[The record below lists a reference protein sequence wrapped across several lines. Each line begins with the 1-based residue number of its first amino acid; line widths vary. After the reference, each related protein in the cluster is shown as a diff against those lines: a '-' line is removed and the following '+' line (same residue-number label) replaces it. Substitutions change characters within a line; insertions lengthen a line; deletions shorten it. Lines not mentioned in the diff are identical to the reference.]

1 MLLFFFGVKYSA
13 FSLQPSCKYTGF
25 PFHFLVAE
33 SFCLPKNSIF
43 VCVTFYSSTIL
54 MSFRNLVGKNWH
66 VCFLRTGRKLVKNI
80 NRYGGNAS
88 FVELHE
94 VGAYDNSHSLM
105 PDLKG
110 QRMDR
115 MPQMVGRAM
124 LKSNDMPKNKEKC
137 GLLDSKQE
145 AAFVIS
151 TPISVRTLCPEVVR

>member
-1 MLLFFFGVKYSA
+1 MMVRNERILY
-13 FSLQPSCKYTGF
+13 
-25 PFHFLVAE
+25 
-33 SFCLPKNSIF
+33 II

-54 MSFRNLVGKNWH
+54 MSFESRRETGTYV
-66 VCFLRTGRKLVKNI
+66 FRTGRKLVKNI

>member
-1 MLLFFFGVKYSA
+1 MVRNERILY
-13 FSLQPSCKYTGF
+13 
-25 PFHFLVAE
+25 
-33 SFCLPKNSIF
+33 II

-124 LKSNDMPKNKEKC
+124 LKSNDMPKNKENAVFSTV
-137 GLLDSKQE
+137 SKK
-145 AAFVIS
+145 
-151 TPISVRTLCPEVVR
+151 PHL

>member
-1 MLLFFFGVKYSA
+1 
-13 FSLQPSCKYTGF
+13 
-25 PFHFLVAE
+25 
-33 SFCLPKNSIF
+33 
-43 VCVTFYSSTIL
+43 

-151 TPISVRTLCPEVVR
+151 TPDFCKNALSGSCPLNRLCLFQ

>member
-1 MLLFFFGVKYSA
+1 MMVRNERILR
-13 FSLQPSCKYTGF
+13 
-25 PFHFLVAE
+25 
-33 SFCLPKNSIF
+33 II
-43 VCVTFYSSTIL
+43 VCVTSYFSTIL

-94 VGAYDNSHSLM
+94 VGAYGNRHFLM

>member
-1 MLLFFFGVKYSA
+1 
-13 FSLQPSCKYTGF
+13 
-25 PFHFLVAE
+25 
-33 SFCLPKNSIF
+33 
-43 VCVTFYSSTIL
+43 

-94 VGAYDNSHSLM
+94 VGAYDNSHS
-105 PDLKG
+105 
-110 QRMDR
+110 RMDR
-115 MPQMVGRAM
+115 MPQMGGRAM

>member
-1 MLLFFFGVKYSA
+1 
-13 FSLQPSCKYTGF
+13 
-25 PFHFLVAE
+25 
-33 SFCLPKNSIF
+33 
-43 VCVTFYSSTIL
+43 

-88 FVELHE
+88 FVELHD
-94 VGAYDNSHSLM
+94 VGAYGNSHSLM

>member
-1 MLLFFFGVKYSA
+1 
-13 FSLQPSCKYTGF
+13 
-25 PFHFLVAE
+25 
-33 SFCLPKNSIF
+33 
-43 VCVTFYSSTIL
+43 

-124 LKSNDMPKNKEKC
+124 LKSNDMPKNKEEC

>member
-1 MLLFFFGVKYSA
+1 M
-13 FSLQPSCKYTGF
+13 
-25 PFHFLVAE
+25 
-33 SFCLPKNSIF
+33 
-43 VCVTFYSSTIL
+43 
-54 MSFRNLVGKNWH
+54 
-66 VCFLRTGRKLVKNI
+66 KNI

-124 LKSNDMPKNKEKC
+124 LKSNDMPKNKEK
-137 GLLDSKQE
+137 
-145 AAFVIS
+145 FVIS